1 MSQLHVPFRVLREAV
16 RIIFVLKIGSGV
28 ASGFDRV
35 REDSDAL
42 EGLPAVLFR
51 MGAGKQADFGGD
63 SARNR
68 GLLSR
73 SCNSVQW

>member
-1 MSQLHVPFRVLREAV
+1 MAAMSQLHVPFRVLREAV

-28 ASGFDRV
+28 ASGFARV

-51 MGAGKQADFGGD
+51 MVQVQESRQILGAIQPGIAVF
-63 SARNR
+63 
-68 GLLSR
+68 
-73 SCNSVQW
+73 